1 VAPLLAGSEKAPLS
15 GDPTPGG
22 HGQVY
27 PDRFGWMAAF
37 APHPGP
43 ATSPSSLISLG
54 PPKSPFDEKVHLISM
69 DKTKVKDEGS
79 VQSFS
84 HIC

>member
-1 VAPLLAGSEKAPLS
+1 
-15 GDPTPGG
+15 
-22 HGQVY
+22 
-27 PDRFGWMAAF
+27 MAAF